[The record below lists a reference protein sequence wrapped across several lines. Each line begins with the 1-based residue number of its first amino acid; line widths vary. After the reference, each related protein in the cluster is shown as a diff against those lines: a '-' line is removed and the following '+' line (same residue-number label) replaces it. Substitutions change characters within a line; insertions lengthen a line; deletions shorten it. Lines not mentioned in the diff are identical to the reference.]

1 MLDMLTFST
10 YIAVVIA
17 LMLVPGP
24 AVLLLLTRTAQGGS
38 RVGLATGAGIALG
51 DFIHT
56 LVAAAGLSTILM
68 TSALA
73 FSVVKYMGAAYLV
86 YLGARAIRAPVGE
99 DTPYAPEQGGRR
111 AIVITPW
118 MAFWQAIPAEVLNPK
133 TALFFLAFLPQFVHA
148 ERGHVLAQFLQLGL
162 VFVILSISYTSLLVL
177 ATKPL
182 ARVVRHMGWLK
193 RWQNKLIGSL
203 FLALGLKVALQKQ

>member
-1 MLDMLTFST
+1 MLDALTFST
-10 YIAVVIA
+10 YVAVVIA

-68 TSALA
+68 TSAVA
-73 FSVVKYMGAAYLV
+73 FSVVKYIGAAYLI
-86 YLGARAIRAPVGE
+86 YLGVRAIKAPVRGAGE
-99 DTPYAPEQGGRR
+99 QDAVPAAARSV
-111 AIVITPW
+111 AITPW
-118 MAFWQAIPAEVLNPK
+118 LAFWQAVPAEVLNPK

-148 ERGHVLAQFLQLGL
+148 GRGYVLAQFLQLGL
-162 VFVILSISYTSLLVL
+162 IFVVLSICYTSLLVL
-177 ATKPL
+177 AIKPL
-182 ARVVRHMGWLK
+182 GRVVRRMSWLK
-193 RWQNKLIGSL
+193 RWQNRLLGLL
-203 FLALGLKVALQKQ
+203 FVALGVKVALQRQ

>member
-1 MLDMLTFST
+1 MLDALTLST
-10 YIAVVIA
+10 YAAVVLA

-24 AVLLLLTRTAQGGS
+24 AVLLLLTRTAQGGT

-68 TSALA
+68 TSAVA
-73 FSVVKYMGAAYLV
+73 FSVVKYVGAAYLV
-86 YLGARAIRAPVGE
+86 YLGVRAIKAPLSQAHPAVPAARHRAL
-99 DTPYAPEQGGRR
+99 
-111 AIVITPW
+111 ITPW
-118 MAFWQAIPAEVLNPK
+118 LAFWQAVPAEVLNPK

-162 VFVILSISYTSLLVL
+162 VFVVLSISYTSVLVL
-177 ATKPL
+177 ATRPL
-182 ARVVRHMGWLK
+182 ARVVRHMGWLR
-193 RWQNKLIGSL
+193 RWQNKLVGTL